1 MNAKLKIALLSML
14 GFSTV
19 ACCGSKKAGG
29 KKDDAQPQ
37 IIESDSINTGIIL
50 MYGVPFPD
58 GRPASP
64 ISEEEAA
71 KRVEEIRTNE
81 AATEDNVE
89 VQKKE
94 EENEEDITIQ
104 RGPAPAPDGTLVTP
118 ITEEEAAK
126 LIEEMESDK
135 GKAQHGPAR
144 LPDGS
149 AASTL
154 SEEEAA
160 KRVAEMEAKSEQAQ
174 K

>member
-1 MNAKLKIALLSML
+1 MDAKLKIALLSML

-29 KKDDAQPQ
+29 KKNDAEPQ
-37 IIESDSINTGIIL
+37 IIEADSINTGIML

-58 GRPASP
+58 GRPVSP
-64 ISEEEAA
+64 ISDEEAA
-71 KRVEEIRTNE
+71 QRVEEIRTEE
-81 AATEDNVE
+81 AAAQDNVE
-89 VQKKE
+89 VKE
-94 EENEEDITIQ
+94 EEITIQ